1 MINILDL
8 TLEELS
14 DWMKNNNESSFRAA
28 QVNDWIY
35 KRIYNFN
42 DMKNLSQSLKEK
54 LNDNFYIGI
63 YEIVSKYESN
73 DKNTIKYL
81 FRLNDGNVIESV
93 LMKYDYGNSVCLSTQ
108 VGCRM
113 GCNFCAS
120 TIGGKVRDLSAGEIL
135 GEILTIIKDTGENIS
150 NIVLMGTGEPFD
162 NYENVIKFLLLVNSK
177 KGLNIGQR
185 HITLSTCGLV
195 PEIKRFAHE
204 NLQVTLAISLHS
216 PFDDLRKEMMP
227 IANKYSIDELIESC
241 KYYTK
246 VTNRRVTFEYSL
258 VKGKNDSKEHAL
270 ALARL
275 LKNMLCHVNLIPVNQ
290 VIEREYIRPSK
301 ETITAFKNILQKNK
315 IETTVRKE
323 MGTDIN
329 AACGQL
335 RRTFME
341 KEV

>member
-1 MINILDL
+1 MTNILDL

-63 YEIVSKYESN
+63 HEIVSKYESN
-73 DKNTIKYL
+73 DKSTIKYL

-227 IANKYSIDELIESC
+227 VANKYSIDELIESC
-241 KYYTK
+241 KYYIK
-246 VTNRRVTFEYSL
+246 VTNRRITFEYSL

-270 ALARL
+270 ALAKL

-301 ETITAFKNILQKNK
+301 ETIIAFKNILQKNK